1 MIKMTVPFQRVHL
14 IVMDSVGIGEGPD
27 AKDFNDEGSHTLKHT
42 LEGFDQKLP
51 NLEKLGLGNIAP
63 LPVIDAVDHP
73 LAYYTKLSE
82 ASVGKDTM
90 TGHWEIMGLNIMQ
103 PFKVYP
109 EGFPEELVQEIE
121 QLSGRKVVANRP
133 ASGTQIIDEWGEHQ
147 MKTGDLIVYT
157 SADPVLQIAAH
168 EDVIPLEELY
178 DICEK
183 VRELTKDPKYL
194 IGRIIARPYVGEPG
208 NFTRTSNRH
217 DYALKPFGK
226 TVMNT
231 LKENDYDVIAI
242 GKINDIYDGEGVTEA
257 VRTKSNMDG
266 MDQLMNIVNKDFKG
280 LSFLNLVDF
289 DALYGHRRD
298 KPGYAQAI
306 KEFDN
311 RLPELM
317 DALHEDDLLIITADH
332 GNDPTA
338 PGTDHT
344 REYIPVIMYS
354 PKFKGGQELEGDTTF
369 SSIGATIADNF
380 GVTLPEFGRSYL
392 NELK

>member
-1 MIKMTVPFQRVHL
+1 V
-14 IVMDSVGIGEGPD
+14 S
-27 AKDFNDEGSHTLKHT
+27 
-42 LEGFDQKLP
+42 LP
-51 NLEKLGLGNIAP
+51 TEASLN
-63 LPVIDAVDHP
+63 
-73 LAYYTKLSE
+73 TKLSE

-109 EGFPEELVQEIE
+109 NGFPEELVKEIE
-121 QLSGRKVVANRP
+121 SMTGRKVVANRP

-178 DICEK
+178 EICEK

-217 DYALKPFGK
+217 DYALKPFGR
-226 TVMNT
+226 TVMNS
-231 LKENDYDVIAI
+231 LKDNGYDVIAI

-257 VRTKSNMDG
+257 IRTKNNMDG
-266 MDQLMNIVNKDFKG
+266 MDQLIEVVKKDFEG
-280 LSFLNLVDF
+280 ISFLNLVDF

-298 KPGYAQAI
+298 KEGYAQAI
-306 KEFDN
+306 KDFDL

-317 DALHEDDLLIITADH
+317 NHLREDDLVIITADH
-332 GNDPTA
+332 GNDPIA
-338 PGTDHT
+338 KGTDHT
-344 REYIPVIMYS
+344 REYIPLLMFS
-354 PKFKGGQELEGDTTF
+354 PKIKDYHELSQDTTF
-369 SSIGATIADNF
+369 SSIGVTIADNF
-380 GVTLPEFGRSYL
+380 NVELPKYGKSYL
-392 NELK
+392 KEMGVEHQ